1 MADKKESKSDADGGE
16 APAKKS
22 GGMKLIIIV
31 ALLLGVEGGLLYF
44 FFARGA
50 PKQVEAAEP
59 VVVANPEDE
68 KLVEL
73 LVLDDRLVN
82 DRTGISYLYETE
94 IYVKVRKKDESWV
107 KDEIERSK
115 NEIRAKVGGIW
126 RTAEPTHF
134 QEPLFETLTRRVEA
148 SRWSTAA
155 CSSSAPGSASTADPS
170 EHRHERRPPQERSCG
185 GVRLTEAASGHAQ
198 ELRMKGRS
206 CGDDS
211 LQAQGLR
218 GRSTVVVHSREAGC
232 LSARRSGTAGGACQ
246 EP

>member
-59 VVVANPEDE
+59 VVVSNPEDE

-134 QEPLFETLTRRVEA
+134 QEPLFETLTRRVETVL
-148 SRWSTAA
+148 RERFDHKSTDGK
-155 CSSSAPGSASTADPS
+155 S
-170 EHRHERRPPQERSCG
+170 
-185 GVRLTEAASGHAQ
+185 
-198 ELRMKGRS
+198 
-206 CGDDS
+206 
-211 LQAQGLR
+211 
-218 GRSTVVVHSREAGC
+218 VVDRCV
-232 LSARRSGTAGGACQ
+232 LVVGTGIRINR
-246 EP
+246 